1 MEFTDYINGLYPTI
15 KFELVYSDSHLNV
28 LDIMLHFHDGFLSTG
43 VYAKPTDSHLHLPFL
58 SSHPIHCKRAV
69 PFGAALTIKC
79 NCSTG
84 DFLQNRYK
92 EYKGYLELQ
101 NYAAEL
107 VDKQFDKALSI
118 PRAELLREKVKPA

>member
-28 LDIMLHFHDGFLSTG
+28 LDIMLHFHDGFISTD
-43 VYAKPTDSHLHLPFL
+43 VYAKPTDSHLYLPFL
-58 SSHPIHCKRAV
+58 SSHPLHCKRAV
-69 PFGAALTIKC
+69 PLWAALTF
-79 NCSTG
+79 TG
-84 DFLQNRYK
+84 DVLQNRCK
-92 EYKGYLELQ
+92 EYKGYLKLQ
-101 NYAAEL
+101 NYPAEL